1 MIPYIIFYIIILALT
16 FKIKEKKFEIWDF
29 ILLGVLI
36 SFSAFRTVGVDYNLY
51 KLNFEHLTLSSSIT
65 SRTGI
70 AYAYFAYFVKFVLKN
85 DFQIIIIVI
94 SLITNIF
101 IYLFFKKNSKRPG
114 MSLLIYISLG
124 FYTTSFN
131 MFRQMLSFAIV
142 LHGLNKFNEKKYL
155 KMIVLYCLAFFIHS
169 SSIIAIIMYTFFSKF
184 PKIEINKILLFSLS
198 IFGLIFYNK
207 LFPLVVK
214 LTNGY
219 EMYLNYDA
227 TPGIGT
233 FMIVGTF
240 LIIYFFMFLLNKKK
254 IIDFEQSNTFLNLLT
269 IGIAI
274 MILELK
280 NFLFFRFAF
289 YFTFFISII
298 FVDYYESCN
307 LKKNKF
313 LNLAFYL
320 CMFIYFLV
328 YINNFDG
335 VVPYNWIFG

>member
-1 MIPYIIFYIIILALT
+1 
-16 FKIKEKKFEIWDF
+16 
-29 ILLGVLI
+29 
-36 SFSAFRTVGVDYNLY
+36 
-51 KLNFEHLTLSSSIT
+51 
-65 SRTGI
+65 
-70 AYAYFAYFVKFVLKN
+70 
-85 DFQIIIIVI
+85 
-94 SLITNIF
+94 
-101 IYLFFKKNSKRPG
+101 
-114 MSLLIYISLG
+114 
-124 FYTTSFN
+124 
-131 MFRQMLSFAIV
+131 
-142 LHGLNKFNEKKYL
+142 
-155 KMIVLYCLAFFIHS
+155 
-169 SSIIAIIMYTFFSKF
+169 
-184 PKIEINKILLFSLS
+184 
-198 IFGLIFYNK
+198 
-207 LFPLVVK
+207 
-214 LTNGY
+214 
-219 EMYLNYDA
+219 
-227 TPGIGT
+227 
-233 FMIVGTF
+233 
-240 LIIYFFMFLLNKKK
+240 MFLLNKKK